1 MAIKKMKDGG
11 PGKPP
16 KASTSGKKMNI
27 LSKKPFKEPMT
38 GGEYKAN
45 EDFIDKRNRR
55 QMRTAVGGVVGGTLA
70 ALANTPGGRKAIKK
84 GAKAVVGVAKNIGP
98 AVKNLVQRN
107 KDFIS
112 NPETGKMERVPRAK
126 KAKVETKSK

>member
-1 MAIKKMKDGG
+1 MKDGG
-11 PGKPP
+11 PGKPS
-16 KASTSGKKMNI
+16 KGSSASKSLI
-27 LSKKPFKEPMT
+27 PKKPFKQPMT
-38 GGEYKAN
+38 NAQTDAN
-45 EDFIDKRNRR
+45 NAFTDRRERR

-84 GAKAVVGVAKNIGP
+84 GAKAVVGVAKKIGP